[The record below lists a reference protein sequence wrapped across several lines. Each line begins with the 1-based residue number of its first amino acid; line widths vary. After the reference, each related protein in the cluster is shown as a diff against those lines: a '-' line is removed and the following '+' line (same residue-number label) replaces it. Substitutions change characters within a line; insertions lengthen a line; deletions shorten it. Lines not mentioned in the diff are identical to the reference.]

1 MQPKWLNKE
10 YKPVFKGPSSN
21 DGQSRTIEHRTSGEF
36 AAEVA
41 EAHATLPVNRP
52 DIVTLNHASPQVQ
65 AFDPGQSPR
74 TE

>member
-10 YKPVFKGPSSN
+10 YKPVFKAPNSG

-41 EAHATLPVNRP
+41 EAQAILPGNRP
-52 DIVTLNHASPQVQ
+52 DIVTLNHTSPQ
-65 AFDPGQSPR
+65 A
-74 TE
+74 